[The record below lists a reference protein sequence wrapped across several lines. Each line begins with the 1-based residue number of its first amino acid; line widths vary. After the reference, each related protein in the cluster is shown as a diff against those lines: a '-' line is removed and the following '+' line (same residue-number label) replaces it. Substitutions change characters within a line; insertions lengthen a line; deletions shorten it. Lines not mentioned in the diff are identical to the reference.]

1 MIEKIVCDFLFSEN
15 SFCSMEVKMQKKM
28 KEKECFFYFYF
39 RFKLFS
45 YYNILH
51 IISAYFFMEMFGSRF
66 VRKKKDKILLK
77 DLGYLL
83 RRVESVLPTRVGRD
97 DIRLAVLTVHRS
109 IR

>member
-1 MIEKIVCDFLFSEN
+1 MTMIEKIVCDFLFSEN

-51 IISAYFFMEMFGSRF
+51 IISVIFLWKCLGPGLLE
-66 VRKKKDKILLK
+66 KKKTKF
-77 DLGYLL
+77 Y
-83 RRVESVLPTRVGRD
+83 
-97 DIRLAVLTVHRS
+97 
-109 IR
+109 